1 MKNDQPEQS
10 AIIKKALKSIKNL
23 QAELHSTR
31 EEMHQPIAVIG
42 MACRFPGASTPEEYW
57 QNQVQEKNCVSEV
70 PLSRWDWR
78 DFYDENP
85 ARVDKLNTKHGGFI
99 ENIDQFDADFF
110 GISPKE
116 ANFLDPQQRILLE
129 VTWETFENAGI
140 IPSEIKGS
148 STGVFVALSAMDY
161 MMLESQQVSAEGSS
175 PYVATGCSFSTAAG
189 RISYTFGFHGPALS
203 IDTACSSSLVAMHQ
217 AAQSMRKG
225 ECNQAIVAGINI
237 LLTIEPNINFA
248 KAQMLAPDGRCKT
261 FSDDADGYVR
271 GEGCGAVLLKPLSDA
286 QRDGDNILAVLKGSA
301 INQDGASAGL
311 TVPYG
316 PAQRDVIQQALKDAR
331 VPASDISYVEA
342 HGTGTALG
350 DPIEVK
356 ALGEVFSDDR
366 EKALVIG
373 SVKTQIGHLEPAA
386 GIASFIRTVMAMQNK
401 TLPPHL
407 HCETLNTRIAWDD
420 LNLKVAGSPEQ
431 WEATKNE
438 DGTEVRR
445 AGISSF
451 GFSGTNSHVI
461 LEEYNNNGVGIT
473 HNTSSELAAE
483 AERTEPKLLTL
494 SAKSLSSLLQMAKDL
509 LVTLDSDRAPSHS
522 ALANALNTKR
532 SDFKHKIWW
541 VSDNLSETRKTLE
554 TIVQT
559 DTSADNVTKSYKAA
573 NINYHYS
580 PAVGHN
586 MAFMFTGQGSQWS
599 GMGLDIYKQHPTF
612 KNVIDRCAEIYSSYS
627 SIALTDIIFSDQHAS
642 QLNQTENTQ
651 PTLYAIEIALA
662 NTLMEL
668 GYRPDVVLGHSV
680 GEYAAACVAG
690 IFSIEDGMKMVCKRG
705 QLMQKL
711 PESGSMMA
719 VFTETAT
726 LKEIVDNTTLQ
737 VDIAA
742 INSPGQVVVAGS
754 DKDLDAFSKLLA
766 RDTIKTKMLTVS
778 HAFHSS
784 LMEPMQEQFRD
795 FLQHITFSKPKLP
808 LISNMTATWATND
821 IASADYWVDHV
832 RAPVMFADSVDFLSS
847 QSRHIVIEIGPQPTL
862 TANAKQ
868 VLSETDNDNLQL
880 IPTIKRDGK
889 SWHDVL
895 ATIGECY
902 SVGEPPLWD
911 TLHSESPRV
920 RLPNYPFSRRRF
932 WFVENPQSQYEWH
945 QARANGGLA
954 DASEKS
960 LLGQELSLAGDQ
972 EGSYYQNTICD
983 RLPGYLEEH
992 RVFDQ
997 VVFPAAGWLD
1007 ILSTAAQKELG
1018 KNKRVQLKHVEIK
1031 QALFLTDQKISI
1043 QTVVKGNKIT
1053 VYSSHIIK
1061 DEKRKWVPFVS
1072 AEFLE
1077 AGSDSIIDT
1086 VSIEDGETM
1095 LAETM
1100 SVETFYSRL
1109 ADESG
1114 LAYGQGFQCV
1124 SDVEFNIETGLST
1137 ALLSGGCG
1145 DSGMVDIGILDG
1157 ALQTAGPIVKAL
1169 DNETYLPL
1177 SFDSVRFFNA
1187 NKIESTDNTV
1197 FRSHLTLELLQT
1209 GLYKGDIL
1217 ITDKDNNPL
1226 LELLGLRLVPTPHSV
1241 LTSNK
1246 NKDTDTND
1254 LYYHIEWIE
1263 PEKKPNTETTHDNQ
1277 ANDDNVWWLILN
1289 TEGLANALSLLPQQL
1304 ENEGVKV
1311 RIVPQD
1317 TLPSVLKEESPLPS
1331 KILLFLESCDDLDIT
1346 GSISSIENSVS
1357 QLKLLQNRFSRN
1369 EINLVPLIGK
1379 RSNKVGSYLQA
1390 TPLFDAQRLL
1400 VRTVANEQDNWNSQ
1414 FIEYSQS
1421 EESIKTL
1428 VKLLITP
1435 LNEKQLRIND
1445 ENVLVERLIP
1455 GIESDRKQREITPL
1469 PNAEAYKLQLS
1480 DFGSFEQLT
1489 LVSDE
1494 IALPAKDEVCVEIQ
1508 ASALNFKDV
1517 LFTLGALNEYL
1528 EQQGITDAKDL
1539 PLGYE
1544 GAGIVKHVGSNVTHV
1559 QSGDNVI
1566 VSASGCLASHITVPS
1581 ATVSKMPE
1589 TLSFVEAAALPTV
1602 YMTAIYALLQLAKL
1616 KSGDKVLIHA
1626 AAGGVGQAAIQIA
1639 KAQGAEIFA
1648 TASPRKW
1655 NFLRSQGI
1663 THIYNSRDT
1672 DFSQGILDDTN
1683 GNGVDVILNSL
1694 NGDFIPA
1701 ALNTLTDKGRFV
1713 EIGKIGVWSNEQV
1726 SELRPNAKYWCFD
1739 LADSATKNPEL
1750 YAELQRLLWQGFDEN
1765 RFNALPVETFSV
1777 QQAATALRH
1786 LSQAKNLGKIVLAM
1800 PTRHKKAVDKNKSY
1814 LITGA
1819 SGSIGSS
1826 LIDWLC
1832 EHGAK
1837 SIVLV
1842 SRSKPEKVL
1851 HRVAQHQENGTHIVW
1866 VTGDVSDAQVI
1877 AQCISEA
1884 SQLAPLGGIFHAAGV
1899 IKDAMFQHLEW
1910 ADFETVWR
1918 PKVTSAWLLHKAT
1931 EHLNLDHFV
1940 LFSSMAAIMGGPGQS
1955 NYASANAMLDGLA
1968 KLRRQQGL
1976 SALSINW
1983 GPWQASENS
1992 GGMVSTSDIDLKKY
2006 FETVGI
2012 HPVSV
2017 QKSFDKMKAVMLNPP
2032 MSGVVSVM
2040 SVNWNKALTHQSD
2053 PMSFFDYILQQE
2065 AFQNEKKSITRGDLL
2080 KSLSELDE
2088 DQRKLT
2094 LQAEIQQQ
2102 LAIVMG
2108 FENGDLPELDTGFFE
2123 MGIDSLMA
2131 VEFKGSLEQK
2141 LDIKLPATLLMEV
2154 PTIEDLV
2161 QELCMRISARLAE
2174 EEDELSIMADLLDE
2188 FEDET
2193 I

>member
-23 QAELHSTR
+23 QAELHATR

-85 ARVDKLNTKHGGFI
+85 SRVDKLNTKHGGFI
-99 ENIDQFDADFF
+99 ENVDQFDADFF

-140 IPSEIKGS
+140 IPSKIKGS

-161 MMLESQQVSAEGSS
+161 MMLEAQQVSAEASS

-237 LLTIEPNINFA
+237 LLTIEPNINFS
-248 KAQMLAPDGRCKT
+248 KAQMLSPDGRCKT

-331 VPASDISYVEA
+331 VPACDISYVEA

-356 ALGEVFSDDR
+356 ALGEVFSGNR

-407 HCETLNTRIAWDD
+407 HCDTLNTRIAWDD

-461 LEEYNNNGVGIT
+461 LEEYDRKSVEIT
-473 HNTSSELAAE
+473 HSTSPELTTATE
-483 AERTEPKLLTL
+483 KTEPKLLTL
-494 SAKSLSSLLQMAKDL
+494 SAKSLSSLQQMAKDL
-509 LVTLDSDRAPSHS
+509 LVTLSSDRAPSHS

-541 VSDNLSETRKTLE
+541 ISDNLSETQKTLE
-554 TIVQT
+554 TIAQT
-559 DTSADNVTKSYKAA
+559 DTNTDNVTESFRAA
-573 NINYHYS
+573 NINYHYAR
-580 PAVGHN
+580 AVGHN

-612 KNVIDRCAEIYSSYS
+612 KNVIDRCADIYSSYS
-627 SIALTDIIFSDQHAS
+627 STALTDIIFSDQHAS
-642 QLNQTENTQ
+642 PLNQTENTQ

-668 GYRPDVVLGHSV
+668 GYKPDVVLGHSV

-690 IFSIEDGMKMVCKRG
+690 IFSIEDGMKMVCERG
-705 QLMQKL
+705 RLMQKL

-737 VDIAA
+737 IDIAA

-754 DKDLDAFSKLLA
+754 DTDLDAFSKLLA
-766 RDTIKTKMLTVS
+766 KDTIKTKMLTVS

-795 FLQHITFSKPKLP
+795 FLLQIEFSKPTLP

-832 RAPVMFADSVDFLSS
+832 RAPVMFADSVAFLSN

-868 VLSETDNDNLQL
+868 VLSESDNDNLQL

-902 SVGEPPLWD
+902 SVGVPPLWN
-911 TLHSESPRV
+911 TLHSDSPRV
-920 RLPNYPFSRRRF
+920 RLPNYPFFRRRF
-932 WFVENPQSQYEWH
+932 WFSDNPQSQYEWH

-954 DASEKS
+954 GASEKS

-972 EGSYYQNTICD
+972 EGSYYQNTICN

-1018 KNKRVQLKHVEIK
+1018 KNKLVQLKRVEIK

-1043 QTVVKGNKIT
+1043 QTVVEGNQIT

-1077 AGSDSIIDT
+1077 ANSDTTINT
-1086 VSIEDGETM
+1086 VSVKDSETM
-1095 LAETM
+1095 SAETM
-1100 SVETFYSRL
+1100 SVEAFYSRL

-1145 DSGMVDIGILDG
+1145 DCGMIDIGILDG

-1169 DNETYLPL
+1169 ENETYLPL
-1177 SFDSVRFFNA
+1177 SFDSVRFFDA
-1187 NKIESTDNTV
+1187 KKLESTDDTT
-1197 FRSHLTLELLQT
+1197 FRSHLSLELLKT
-1209 GLYKGDIL
+1209 GLYKGNIL
-1217 ITDKDNNPL
+1217 ITDKDNKPL
-1226 LELLGLRLVPTPHSV
+1226 LELLGLRLIPTPHSI
-1241 LTSNK
+1241 LMS

-1254 LYYHIEWIE
+1254 LYYHNEWVE
-1263 PEKKPNTETTHDNQ
+1263 PEKISDKKTAHDNQ
-1277 ANDDNVWWLILN
+1277 SNHDNVWWLILN

-1317 TLPSVLKEESPLPS
+1317 TLSSVLKEESPLPS
-1331 KILLFLESCDDLDIT
+1331 KILLFLESCDNLDIT

-1379 RSNKVGSYLQA
+1379 GSNKVGSYLQA
-1390 TPLFDAQRLL
+1390 APLFDAQRLFI
-1400 VRTVANEQDNWNSQ
+1400 RTVANEQDNWNSQ

-1421 EESIKTL
+1421 EESVKTL

-1489 LVSDE
+1489 LVGDE
-1494 IALPAKDEVCVEIQ
+1494 ISLPKKDEVCVEIQ

-1544 GAGIVKHVGSNVTHV
+1544 GAGIVKHAGKNVTNI
-1559 QSGDNVI
+1559 QIGDKVI
-1566 VSASGCLASHITVPS
+1566 VSATGCLASHVTVPS
-1581 ATVSKMPE
+1581 ATVSIMPE

-1602 YMTAIYALLQLAKL
+1602 YMTAIYALLELAKL

-1655 NFLRSQGI
+1655 FFLRSQGI

-1672 DFSQGILDDTN
+1672 DFSQAILDDTN
-1683 GNGVDVILNSL
+1683 GNGIDVILNSL

-1701 ALNTLTDKGRFV
+1701 ALNALTDKGRFV
-1713 EIGKIGVWSNEQV
+1713 EIGKIGVWSDEQV
-1726 SELRPNAKYWCFD
+1726 SELRPNAKYWSFD
-1739 LADSATKNPEL
+1739 LADSATQNPEL
-1750 YAELQRLLWQGFDEN
+1750 YAELQRLLWQGFNEN

-1786 LSQAKNLGKIVLAM
+1786 LSQAKNLGKVVLTM
-1800 PTRHKKAVDKNKSY
+1800 PTRHEKAVNEKKSY

-1842 SRSKPEKVL
+1842 SRSKPENVL
-1851 HRVAQHQENGTHIVW
+1851 HRVAQHQKRGTNVVW

-1877 AQCISEA
+1877 TQCISEA

-1899 IKDAMFQHLEW
+1899 IKDAIFQRLEW

-1983 GPWQASENS
+1983 GPWQASESS
-1992 GGMVSTSDIDLKKY
+1992 GGMVSTSDIDLEKY

-2017 QKSFDKMKAVMLNPP
+2017 QKSFDKMEAVMLNPP

-2053 PMSFFDYILQQE
+2053 PMSFFDHILQQE
-2065 AFQNEKKSITRGDLL
+2065 AFQNENKSITRGDLL

-2088 DQRKLT
+2088 DQRKLA
-2094 LQAEIQQQ
+2094 LQTEIQQQ
-2102 LAIVMG
+2102 LAMVMG

-2154 PTIEDLV
+2154 PTIGDLV
-2161 QELCMRISARLAE
+2161 QELCIRISTRLAE
-2174 EEDELSIMADLLDE
+2174 EEDELLIMADLLDE

-2193 I
+2193 T

>member
-10 AIIKKALKSIKNL
+10 AIIKKALKNIKNL
-23 QAELHSTR
+23 QAELHAAK
-31 EEMHQPIAVIG
+31 EKMHQPIAVIG
-42 MACRFPGASTPEEYW
+42 MACRFPGAKTPEEYW
-57 QNQVQEKNCVSEV
+57 QNQVEEKNCVTEV

-85 ARVDKLNTKHGGFI
+85 SRVDKLNTKHGGFI
-99 ENIDQFDADFF
+99 EDIDQFDADFF

-140 IPSEIKGS
+140 VPSEIKGS

-316 PAQRDVIQQALKDAR
+316 PAQKDVIQQALKDAR

-356 ALGEVFSDDR
+356 ALGEVFSGDR
-366 EKALVIG
+366 KKALVIG

-407 HCETLNTRIAWDD
+407 HCDTLNSRISWDE
-420 LNLKVAGSPEQ
+420 LNLKVAGSPEH
-431 WEATKNE
+431 WEATKNA
-438 DGTEVRR
+438 DGTEVLR

-461 LEEYNNNGVGIT
+461 LEAYNNPSNGD
-473 HNTSSELAAE
+473 TSDNIASETKNDNE
-483 AERTEPKLLTL
+483 KHTSKLLTL
-494 SAKSLSSLLQMAKDL
+494 SAKSTYSLQQMARDL
-509 LVTLDSDRAPSHS
+509 LATLDGDKTLSHT

-541 VSDNLSETRKTLE
+541 VAEDLSETRKTLE
-554 TIVQT
+554 NIAQINA
-559 DTSADNVTKSYKAA
+559 SAEEIAEKFKAA
-573 NINYHYS
+573 NINYHYAR
-580 PAVGHN
+580 AVGHN

-599 GMGLDIYKQHPTF
+599 GMGQDIYHHHPTF
-612 KNVIDRCAEIYSSYS
+612 KKVIDRCAEIYLSYS
-627 SIALTDIIFSDQHAS
+627 SVPLADIIFSEKNTS
-642 QLNQTENTQ
+642 QLHQTENTQ
-651 PTLYAIEIALA
+651 PTIYAIEIALA
-662 NTLMEL
+662 TTLMEL
-668 GYRPDVVLGHSV
+668 GYKPDVVLGHSV

-690 IFSIEDGMKMVCKRG
+690 VFSIEDGMRMVCERG
-705 QLMQKL
+705 RLMQLL

-719 VFTETAT
+719 VFTETENIKKVLDAT
-726 LKEIVDNTTLQ
+726 ALN

-742 INSPGQVVVAGS
+742 INSPGQIVVAGS
-754 DKDLDAFSKLLA
+754 DEDLDTFSKLLA
-766 RDTIKTKMLTVS
+766 KDTIKTKALTVS

-784 LMEPMQEQFRD
+784 LMEPMQDQFRE
-795 FLQHITFSKPKLP
+795 FLQHIDFSKPTLP

-821 IASADYWVDHV
+821 IATVDYWVDHV
-832 RAPVMFADSVDFLSS
+832 RAPVMFADSVAFLSN
-847 QSRHIVIEIGPQPTL
+847 QSRHIVIEVGPQPTL

-868 VLSETDNDNLQL
+868 VLSEADNDNLQL
-880 IPTIKRDGK
+880 IASLKRDGK

-895 ATIGECY
+895 ACIGECY
-902 SVGEPPLWD
+902 NLGQPPQWD
-911 TLHSESPRV
+911 VLQSKSPQV

-960 LLGQELSLAGDQ
+960 LLGQELSLAGDK
-972 EGSYYQNTICD
+972 EASYYQNTICD
-983 RLPGYLEEH
+983 RSPGYLEEH

-1031 QALFLTDQKISI
+1031 QALFLTDQKTCI
-1043 QTVVKGNKIT
+1043 QTVVEGNKIT
-1053 VYSSHIIK
+1053 IYSSPIIK

-1072 AEFLE
+1072 AEIHE
-1077 AGSDSIIDT
+1077 ADATAVIDT
-1086 VSIEDGETM
+1086 ISVEDS
-1095 LAETM
+1095 ETM

-1109 ADESG
+1109 ANESG
-1114 LAYGQGFQCV
+1114 LAYGQGFQSV
-1124 SDVEFNIETGLST
+1124 TNVAFNIETGLSV

-1157 ALQTAGPIVKAL
+1157 ALQTAGPIVQPL
-1169 DNETYLPL
+1169 ENETYLPL
-1177 SFDSVRFFNA
+1177 SFDSVRFFNTQ
-1187 NKIESTDNTV
+1187 KIESDEGTS
-1197 FRSHLTLELLQT
+1197 FRSHLSLELLKT

-1217 ITDKDNNPL
+1217 ITDEHNNPL
-1226 LELLGLRLVPTPHSV
+1226 LEILGLRLVPTPHSV
-1241 LTSNK
+1241 LMSNK
-1246 NKDTDTND
+1246 DKDNNSND
-1254 LYYHIEWIE
+1254 LYYHNEWVE
-1263 PEKKPNTETTHDNQ
+1263 PEKILDEGAIHNKQTDNTGL
-1277 ANDDNVWWLILN
+1277 WWLVLN
-1289 TEGLANALSLLPQQL
+1289 TEGLNDSLSLLPQQL
-1304 ENEGVKV
+1304 ESEGVDLK
-1311 RIVPQD
+1311 IVPHNS
-1317 TLPSVLKEESPLPS
+1317 LSSVLKEDSPLPS
-1331 KILLFLESCDDLDIT
+1331 KILLFLESCDDLDIAR
-1346 GSISSIENSVS
+1346 SMKSIENSVS
-1357 QLKLLQNRFSRN
+1357 QLRLLQNKFARD
-1369 EINLVPLIGK
+1369 EISIVPLIGK
-1379 RSNKVGSYLQA
+1379 ESHKVGGYLQA
-1390 TPLFDAQRLL
+1390 TPLFDAQRLFI
-1400 VRTVANEQDNWNSQ
+1400 RTVANEQDNWRSQ
-1414 FIEYSQS
+1414 FIEYYQS
-1421 EESIKTL
+1421 EESVKTL
-1428 VKLLITP
+1428 VSVLTNPI
-1435 LNEKQLRIND
+1435 NEKQVRINN
-1445 ENVLVERLIP
+1445 ENILVERLIP
-1455 GIESDRKQREITPL
+1455 GIESDRKQREIVPL
-1469 PNAEAYKLQLS
+1469 PKTEAYKLQLN

-1489 LVSDE
+1489 LVGDE
-1494 IALPAKDEVCVEIQ
+1494 ISLPAKDEVCIKIH

-1559 QSGDNVI
+1559 QNGDRVI
-1566 VSASGCLASHITVPS
+1566 VSATGCLASHITVPS
-1581 ATVSKMPE
+1581 TTVSKIPAA
-1589 TLSFVEAAALPTV
+1589 LSFVQAAALPTV
-1602 YMTAIYALLQLAKL
+1602 YMTAIYALLELAKL
-1616 KSGDKVLIHA
+1616 KSGDTVLIHA
-1626 AAGGVGQAAIQIA
+1626 AAGGVGQAAIQVA

-1648 TASPRKW
+1648 TASPGKW
-1655 NFLRSQGI
+1655 KFLRSQGI
-1663 THIYNSRDT
+1663 TNIYNSRDT
-1672 DFSQGILDDTN
+1672 DFSQAILDDTH
-1683 GNGVDVILNSL
+1683 GKGVDVILNSL

-1701 ALNTLTDKGRFV
+1701 ALNALTDKGRFV
-1713 EIGKIGVWSNEQV
+1713 EIGKIGVWSHEQV

-1739 LADSATKNPEL
+1739 LADSAKQAPEL
-1750 YAELQRLLWQGFDEN
+1750 HKELQRLLWQGFEDKK
-1765 RFNALPVETFSV
+1765 FNALPVEAFSV

-1786 LSQAKNLGKIVLAM
+1786 LSQAKNLGKVVLTM
-1800 PTRHKKAVDKNKSY
+1800 PTRHEKAVDENKSY

-1832 EHGAK
+1832 DHGAK
-1837 SIVLV
+1837 FIVLV
-1842 SRSKPEKVL
+1842 SRSKPKNVL
-1851 HRVAQHQENGTHIVW
+1851 DRIAQHQAKGISIVW
-1866 VTGDVSDAQVI
+1866 IAGDVSDARTI
-1877 AQCISEA
+1877 TQCIAEA
-1884 SQLAPLGGIFHAAGV
+1884 SKLAPLGGIFHAAGV

-1931 EHLNLDHFV
+1931 EHLTLDHFV

-1976 SALSINW
+1976 AALSINW

-1992 GGMVSTSDIDLKKY
+1992 GGMVSTSDIDLEKY

-2017 QKSFDKMKAVMLNPP
+2017 QESFDKMEALMINPP
-2032 MSGVVSVM
+2032 ISGVVSVM
-2040 SVNWNKALTHQSD
+2040 SVNWNKALSHQSD
-2053 PMSFFDYILQQE
+2053 PMSFFEHILRQE
-2065 AFQNEKKSITRGDLL
+2065 AFQNEKNSITRGDLFTT
-2080 KSLSELDE
+2080 LSQLDE
-2088 DQRKLT
+2088 DHRKLA
-2094 LQAEIQQQ
+2094 LQTEIQQQ
-2102 LAIVMG
+2102 LAMVMG

-2154 PTIEDLV
+2154 PTIGDLV
-2161 QELCMRISARLAE
+2161 QELCTRISSRLAE
-2174 EEDELSIMADLLDE
+2174 EGDELSMMADLLDGFE
-2188 FEDET
+2188 GELEDE
-2193 I
+2193 IG